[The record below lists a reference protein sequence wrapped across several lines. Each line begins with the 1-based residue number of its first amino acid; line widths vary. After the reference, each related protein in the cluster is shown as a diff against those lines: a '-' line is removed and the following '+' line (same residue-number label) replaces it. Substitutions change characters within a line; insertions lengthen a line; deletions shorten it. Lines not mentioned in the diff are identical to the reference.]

1 MKLKVLIALILSLIG
16 IAAAFYLFVLITA
29 WL

>member
-16 IAAAFYLFVLITA
+16 IAAAFYLFVLITE